1 VAERQRPTLPPQDAP
16 PWVAWVWY
24 AAAALAVLGSSFAV
38 VFNGDLWFH
47 LAAGRW
53 IVQHGA
59 APVVDGWSYTAA
71 GRPWLD
77 HEWLAQAIFQGWAQ
91 AFGLESLIVW
101 KLLLLAATFLLLF
114 RVLRRLGAGFGASF
128 VILLFTLRVAMV
140 FFEIRPHLWS
150 LLFTVVVLQ
159 AALLRE
165 GPRWLLPAVFA
176 LWANLHGGVV
186 FGLALLWAL
195 LAVQALLPDADR
207 ERQVPWWRRTGR
219 LAATALA
226 CLAAALLNPYG
237 TAALTYPFRL
247 VSASAASRELLTE
260 WRSPFAA
267 GGLGAP
273 LFPWAIG
280 AAAAAA
286 LLLLATSAWRAR
298 RRESA
303 GALAATALTLA
314 MAIASRRFIPL
325 FAIAAS
331 LVLALASDPLAR
343 WLAGARGRG
352 PLLSWWPRTGS
363 DPRPAQAAAA
373 LPAGSEGSEGAG
385 GGALLAPAAAASR
398 RSARVAASAPLTSFA
413 PLAALAARAPVA
425 SLAPVAAMA
434 AAGLLLVLP
443 HRPPPAPFRATT
455 MSYFLPVD
463 TLDFV
468 AANRLS
474 GKVFAF
480 YPWGGYVDWRTAG
493 DLQVFVDSRADT
505 LFDDA
510 TERAYSLVQNQ
521 EPGWEDVLEDSGAQ
535 WVLWPRRGADGGA
548 LVRRLSL
555 SGRWLRV
562 HQDAVSVLLARRE
575 MRLPAPLVPPAEGPF
590 RDWAAAQDAYALRQL
605 PAAERLLVRALD
617 AMPDLGP
624 ACEDLIHV
632 EQWLGPAAAAR
643 GRIDGCRELVRR
655 EAPAS

>member
-1 VAERQRPTLPPQDAP
+1 MRRLAPSFQPVGRSANSTAPVRGTP
-16 PWVAWVWY
+16 PWAAWVWY

-53 IVQHGA
+53 IVEHGA

-77 HEWLAQAIFQGWAQ
+77 HEWLAQAILQGWAQ
-91 AFGLESLIVW
+91 AFGLESLFVW
-101 KLLLLAATFLLLF
+101 KLLLLLAAFLLLF
-114 RVLRRLGAGFGASF
+114 RLLRHLGAGFVASF
-128 VILLFTLRVAMV
+128 AILLFTLRVAMV

-195 LAVQALLPDADR
+195 LAVRALLPGADR
-207 ERQVPWWRRTGR
+207 EVQGQVRWWRRAAP

-226 CLAAALLNPYG
+226 CLGAALLNPHG
-237 TAALTYPFRL
+237 PAALTYPLRL
-247 VSASAASRELLTE
+247 VSASAASRQLLTE
-260 WRSPFAA
+260 WRSPFAP

-280 AAAAAA
+280 AALGAAV
-286 LLLLATSAWRAR
+286 LLLGSGGWRAR

-303 GALAATALTLA
+303 GALVAAALTLA

-325 FAIAAS
+325 FAVAAS
-331 LVLALASDPLAR
+331 LVLALAGEPLAR
-343 WLAGARGRG
+343 WLAGTRWRERLRGRF
-352 PLLSWWPRTGS
+352 
-363 DPRPAQAAAA
+363 AAV
-373 LPAGSEGSEGAG
+373 LRG
-385 GGALLAPAAAASR
+385 GLAWL
-398 RSARVAASAPLTSFA
+398 AASAWCA
-413 PLAALAARAPVA
+413 PLAAVA
-425 SLAPVAAMA
+425 CAC
-434 AAGLLLVLP
+434 LLLALP
-443 HRPPPAPFRATT
+443 RLPPPAPFRATT
-455 MSYFLPVD
+455 MSYLLPVD

-474 GKVFAF
+474 GRVFAF

-493 DLQVFVDSRADT
+493 ELQVFIDSRADT

-521 EPGWEDVLEDSGAQ
+521 GTGWEDVLDGSGAQ
-535 WVLWPRRGADGGA
+535 WVLWPRGGADGGA

-575 MRLPAPLVPPAEGPF
+575 MRLPAPLALPAEGPY

-605 PAAERLLVRALD
+605 PQAERLLMRALD

-632 EQWLGPAAAAR
+632 EQWLGPSAAAR
-643 GRIDGCRELVRR
+643 GRIDGCRDLVRR
-655 EAPAS
+655 EAPER